1 MTDSVRAIIEEV
13 DKFNDNH
20 QDKQAY
26 DRLKKAIDG
35 GMKETELYWRLA
47 RACRGMAL
55 LPETKDLQE
64 RKNYFEEGMSA
75 AKAGMAINDN
85 DPKCNSWYAICLNYR
100 SKSDGVDQ
108 RIKNS
113 YIMRDHWLKALRVE
127 PTDFATLHSMGV
139 WCYTVTSLPWI
150 KRQFAKTF
158 FTTPPESTYE
168 ESLRYLLESEKYSP
182 QFYADNAFH
191 IAKCYAALKQNEEAK
206 TYYQKVLDCQDTD
219 QETMEAKKEAEVLI
233 KKL

>member
-139 WCYTVTSLPWI
+139 
-150 KRQFAKTF
+150 
-158 FTTPPESTYE
+158 
-168 ESLRYLLESEKYSP
+168 
-182 QFYADNAFH
+182 
-191 IAKCYAALKQNEEAK
+191 
-206 TYYQKVLDCQDTD
+206 
-219 QETMEAKKEAEVLI
+219 
-233 KKL
+233 